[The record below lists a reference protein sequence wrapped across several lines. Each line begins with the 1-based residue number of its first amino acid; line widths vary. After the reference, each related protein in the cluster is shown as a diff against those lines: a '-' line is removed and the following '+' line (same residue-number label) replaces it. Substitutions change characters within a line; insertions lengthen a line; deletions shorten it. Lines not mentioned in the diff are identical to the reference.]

1 MVTERFL
8 GRGAID
14 STWIGLYCFLFMPV
28 AISLRLFLP
37 ALLTFSVSHVL
48 AASQVNVG
56 EDQANQGMYN
66 GAWNDGTGGDNGFF
80 AWKMVSKTAGD
91 GSFAGHYLGKKG
103 EQKGLEAIT
112 TDRAFALYANGRGFE
127 ESVAFRGIA
136 VPLER
141 GDNLSFDI
149 LHGPFVRKAGEDD
162 PAPGEVGVSYRTGN
176 AQGSVDDVDAGARLR
191 FFAREGSPNYLISD
205 SEKEFDTGV
214 PISREAVALTL
225 TLVDADTYDLE
236 VISLHDN
243 SVKLIEGRKFG
254 GEPGAPI
261 QSLAFFNRDGEAN
274 DLYFNN
280 FQLSRNAP

>member
-1 MVTERFL
+1 MAV
-8 GRGAID
+8 
-14 STWIGLYCFLFMPV
+14 
-28 AISLRLFLP
+28 SLSPNLLLP
-37 ALLTFSVSHVL
+37 AILYFSVSYVL

-66 GAWNDGTGGDNGFF
+66 GAWSDGTGGDNGFF

-91 GSFAGHYLGKKG
+91 GSFAGNYLGKKG
-103 EQKGLEAIT
+103 EQKGIEAIT

-136 VPLER
+136 VPLEK

-149 LHGPFVRKAGEDD
+149 LHGPFQRKGAEDD
-162 PAPGEVGVSYRTGN
+162 SAPGEAGVSYRTGN
-176 AQGSVDDVDAGARLR
+176 AQGSVDDIDAGARLR
-191 FFAREGSPNYLISD
+191 FFAREGRPNYLITD
-205 SEKEFDTGV
+205 SEKEFDTGI
-214 PISREAVALTL
+214 PITQEAVALTL

-236 VISLHDN
+236 VIGLQNN

-254 GEPGAPI
+254 GESGTPI
-261 QSLAFFNRDGEAN
+261 QSLAFFNRDGESN

-280 FQLSRNAP
+280 FQLNRNAP